1 VPIGKKQK
9 ALDHKKHLESQKEKE
24 QKRKEKR
31 NVGLP
36 SGFGKGKK

>member
-1 VPIGKKQK
+1 VPKGKREK
-9 ALDHKKHLESQKEKE
+9 AADHKRHMQMQRDKE

-36 SGFGKGKK
+36 AEYDKGKK